1 MLKDHDSSAIV
12 AVRDLDRARRFYA
25 ETLGLESEGGAG
37 GGDGVLVFRTGATRL
52 CVYPSEY
59 AGTNQANAVV
69 WDVGDA
75 LEALVADLRGK
86 GVTFERYDM
95 EGARFADGVHWFGDF
110 GAAWFKDPDG
120 NILHLN
126 SGD

>member
-1 MLKDHDSSAIV
+1 MLKDHDASAIV
-12 AVRDLDRARRFYA
+12 AVRDVERARRFYA
-25 ETLGLESEGGAG
+25 ETLGLEPVGAG
-37 GGDGVLVFRTGATRL
+37 GDGPMFFRTGATRL
-52 CVYPSEY
+52 CVYPSEF

-69 WDVGDA
+69 WGVGEA
-75 LEALVADLRGK
+75 LESLVADLRRK

-95 EGARFADGVHWFGDF
+95 EGASFAEGIHRFGDF
-110 GAAWFKDPDG
+110 RAAWFRDPDG

>member
-1 MLKDHDSSAIV
+1 MLKAHNSSAIV
-12 AVRDLDRARRFYA
+12 AVSDIDRARDFYGQ
-25 ETLGLESEGGAG
+25 TLGLQPTGGGEGGPLTFST
-37 GGDGVLVFRTGATRL
+37 GDTTLV
-52 CVYPSEY
+52 VYPSEF
-59 AGTNQANAVV
+59 AGTNRANAVV
-69 WDVGDA
+69 WGVGA
-75 LEALVADLRGK
+75 ELESIVADLSRK

-95 EGARFADGVHWFGDF
+95 EGAAFADGIHWFGDF